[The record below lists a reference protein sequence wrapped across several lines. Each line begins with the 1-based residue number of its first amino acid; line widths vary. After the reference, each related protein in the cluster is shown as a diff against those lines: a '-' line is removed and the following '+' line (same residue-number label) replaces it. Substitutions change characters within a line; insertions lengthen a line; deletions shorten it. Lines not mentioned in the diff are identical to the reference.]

1 LASVDWYP
9 LGMEA
14 GLSMYWL
21 GSAVPTSLPLVLARA
36 RRVVWASAFPMAS
49 RQAQHQ
55 IQMESWRLARDRIII
70 RVGVMFVL
78 YTKSSGAVFSFF
90 AKNCSFF
97 VAQGV

>member
-1 LASVDWYP
+1 
-9 LGMEA
+9 
-14 GLSMYWL
+14 
-21 GSAVPTSLPLVLARA
+21 
-36 RRVVWASAFPMAS
+36 MAS
-49 RQAQHQ
+49 RQAPHQ
-55 IQMESWRLARDRIII
+55 IQIESWRLARDRIII